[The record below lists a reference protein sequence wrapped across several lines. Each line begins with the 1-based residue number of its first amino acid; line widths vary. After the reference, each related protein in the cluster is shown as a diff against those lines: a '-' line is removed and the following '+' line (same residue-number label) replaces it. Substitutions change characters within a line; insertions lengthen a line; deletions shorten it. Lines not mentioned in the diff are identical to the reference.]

1 LLSVFALFFRIGLT
15 AFGGPAMIPVI
26 RAAVVERLRWLRKE
40 EFRLGLSLCQAIPG
54 ATVMQLAAY
63 TGLRLHGVPG
73 AFVAYLGFALPAF
86 CLVTGLSAAYF
97 QLRSAAFVGAV
108 FSGLQV
114 VVLAL
119 LARAAWDFGRRYAN
133 SAKSILL
140 LIAAAGLFL
149 LGIGPALI
157 VAGMAG
163 VGALVFR
170 NSAPHPPGGDH
181 HKLPWRFLARCAA
194 LAGVVLPALFLLDR
208 PVFDLVLSM
217 FKVDL
222 VAFGGVGAFP
232 VLQHEV
238 VHVRAWLPETTFLDG
253 IALGQVTPGPILMT
267 SAFIGYALAGLGGAA
282 AATIAVFTP
291 SFLML
296 VTATPF
302 AHRLLASDRFRG
314 ALSGALALGVV
325 GVVDAPAIGQVHAQE
340 QAAGLIAVPRLAVA
354 LNLQAA
360 EARLVVGV
368 LDAARLEQTV
378 AGAVRVSALATEALR
393 VDVGEASALA
403 VVLVGL
409 QKAVR
414 AIGDAGQAASR
425 VIGVAPDFGFAA
437 EVQGALCDAAA
448 LIAPE

>member
-1 LLSVFALFFRIGLT
+1 MTDQAQGEQPHQPEPPRLRSIFALFFRIGLT

-63 TGLRLHGVPG
+63 TGLQLRGVSG

-97 QLRSAAFVGAV
+97 QLRSAPFVGAV
-108 FSGLQV
+108 FAGLQV

-119 LARAAWDFGRRYAN
+119 LSRAAWDFGRRYAN
-133 SAKSILL
+133 SAKSLL
-140 LIAAAGLFL
+140 LLAGAAGLFL
-149 LGIGPALI
+149 WGLGPALI

-163 VGALVFR
+163 VGALVFKDT
-170 NSAPHPPGGDH
+170 APHPSGGNH
-181 HKLPWRFLARCAA
+181 HMLPWRFLAQCAA
-194 LAGVVLPALFLLDR
+194 LAAVILPALFLFDR

-217 FKVDL
+217 FKIDL

-232 VLQHEV
+232 VMQHEV
-238 VHVRAWLPETTFLDG
+238 VQVRAWMPEATFLDG

-267 SAFIGYALAGLGGAA
+267 AAFIGYSLAGLWGAA

-296 VTATPF
+296 VTAVPF

-314 ALSGALALGVV
+314 ALAGALATLGGLLCAMVVMLAMTISWTVGKGLLGV
-325 GVVDAPAIGQVHAQE
+325 
-340 QAAGLIAVPRLAVA
+340 AVLVA
-354 LNLQAA
+354 L
-360 EARLVVGV
+360 ARGMGV
-368 LDAARLEQTV
+368 HW
-378 AGAVRVSALATEALR
+378 
-393 VDVGEASALA
+393 
-403 VVLVGL
+403 VVL
-409 QKAVR
+409 
-414 AIGDAGQAASR
+414 
-425 VIGVAPDFGFAA
+425 
-437 EVQGALCDAAA
+437 AAA
-448 LIAPE
+448 FVSLLAW